1 MRGAGETQPCVWS
14 TLRTNCGSGLSVF
27 LATYPRDGVPAKMAN
42 HRVGGQRVGWR
53 FSVNAEFLPAT
64 SAFQRTDLKNQAAH
78 CSLEVPLMQ
87 WSSPSL
93 SIPGHPFV
101 TTVTMP
107 FLDFYY

>member
-1 MRGAGETQPCVWS
+1 MQVRRSPAFGH
-14 TLRTNCGSGLSVF
+14 TLRTNYGSDLSSF
-27 LATYPRDGVPAKMAN
+27 LAKYPSDGVPAKMAN
-42 HRVGGQRVGWR
+42 HRVSGQRMGWR
-53 FSVNAEFLPAT
+53 FTVNAEFLPAT
-64 SAFQRTDLKNQAAH
+64 YAFQRTDLKNQAAH